1 MERTVSFKL
10 VYTSECIKD
19 VEYNCNYP
27 NSIPYKLRKLVKKKK
42 STQYSGIKKNQNSSG
57 LFFYGSFIKSFSQ
70 SVSLYYLH
78 QEYSGFYY
86 HFHFHIFYKK
96 LFHKEMSIDIDCD
109 FIEST

>member
-10 VYTSECIKD
+10 VYTSESIKD

-42 STQYSGIKKNQNSSG
+42 KSTPYSGRKKNQNSSG
-57 LFFYGSFIKSFSQ
+57 LFSMGFIKSFSQ

-78 QEYSGFYY
+78 QEYSGFY